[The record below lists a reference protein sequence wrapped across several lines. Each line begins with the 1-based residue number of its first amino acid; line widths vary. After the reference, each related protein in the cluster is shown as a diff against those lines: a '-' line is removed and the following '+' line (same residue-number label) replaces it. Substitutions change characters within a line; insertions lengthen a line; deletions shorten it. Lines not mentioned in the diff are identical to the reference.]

1 MGLACGMLAHQVFGL
16 TDAFLLGT
24 KPGVVMWVFMGLIA
38 ALYVHR
44 DPIARQLSRTGEEGE
59 RDSGLESV
67 SVGREAGSGRRLSRL
82 GSFLLAFGCWAL
94 FSLLAI
100 AFVGNWPYLGLA
112 VALAGGVI
120 LGFVCMMRFE
130 SKPQEGPNGTD
141 GPGGAI

>member
-1 MGLACGMLAHQVFGL
+1 MLAHQVFGL

-44 DPIARQLSRTGEEGE
+44 DSIVRQLSVDEGAEAE
-59 RDSGLESV
+59 REGGNGLESV
-67 SVGREAGSGRRLSRL
+67 GGSGEASGGWLSSWL
-82 GSFLLAFGCWAL
+82 GTFLLAFGCWAL

-100 AFVGNWPYLGLA
+100 AVVGDQPYLGLA
-112 VALAGGVI
+112 IALAGGVI

-130 SKPQEGPNGTD
+130 PKT
-141 GPGGAI
+141 